1 MDRQSNQHGPRAD
14 DALKRDTRALVQ
26 SNRGSRVEEWRD
38 PEPSGD
44 DEPTVDRGAGTV
56 LDGPEPRAPSRA
68 DADQRAELAAQLGRA
83 IFPAD
88 KRALLRHVEATHG
101 DDAARRQISALSDH
115 IVFDNV
121 EDVWEALG
129 HRQAARGRSAGRKT
143 DDV

>member
-14 DALKRDTRALVQ
+14 EALKRDTRALVQ

-44 DEPTVDRGAGTV
+44 DEPAVDRAAGTV

-68 DADQRAELAAQLGRA
+68 DADQRAELAAKLARA

-88 KRALLRHVEATHG
+88 KDALLRHLDATHA
-101 DDAARRQISALSDH
+101 DDSARRQIGVLSDN

-121 EDVWEALG
+121 QEVWEALG
-129 HRQAARGRSAGRKT
+129 HGPAPRGH
-143 DDV
+143 